1 MLAVAA
7 HPGEL
12 AMVLPDPED
21 DPIPPLPRNNWFTAD
36 PYLPWLL
43 RHLLDSAT
51 WPVAEKALTELG
63 DLVPEYIEP
72 RMAVAD
78 ANPPV
83 LRTHDA
89 RGHRIDDI
97 AFNSAYLEIE
107 RKIVE
112 FGTIHA
118 AYMPGWRGLD
128 TPAPRVLVAALQYL
142 FLESDQSIMGCP
154 VGMSDAM
161 ARCLSHND
169 PALAKRFVP
178 RLADDGDG
186 YLRGAMLLTERYG
199 GSDVGANAVEA
210 IRESDTTW
218 RLSGEKW
225 FASCP
230 HSDLFLV
237 TARPVGAPSGTKG
250 LGLFLVP
257 RLLDDGSRNPF
268 TIRRLK
274 DKFGTRAM
282 PSGEIEFD
290 NTFAWQVGDVQRGMR
305 EMLDMINLTRI
316 CIAVVCAGAMR
327 RNVYEALH
335 HAKHRIAFSAPLIDH
350 PLMADTL
357 IEMAVDSHAATCA
370 AFALADA
377 LDKADAGIAPYDDV
391 VRLLTPLYKTYSTER
406 ARITATEGM
415 EVRGGNG
422 VINEWPEAR
431 ILRDISV
438 HAIWEGSSNVI
449 ALDVLRAIR
458 HGAFPPLLDYLEEKF
473 AACPDSAPVRPL
485 FDALKLLLHRVHDR
499 VRELLDGN
507 PRESELGARRLSR
520 TLAVISIASTLAEQS
535 VWEWQETHNSRLAWI
550 AARYA
555 ARLVH
560 SSSLSQLLDDPSWLT
575 FKDELL
581 RGGNVP
587 EELARDLATRVASA
601 LHEETLAQ
609 QGALSPH

>member
-1 MLAVAA
+1 M
-7 HPGEL
+7 EI
-12 AMVLPDPED
+12 PDPEH
-21 DPIPPLPRNNWFTAD
+21 DPIPSLPTGNWFTSD

-43 RHLLDSAT
+43 HHLLDAST
-51 WPVAEKALTELG
+51 WSVADRALSELG
-63 DLVPEYIEP
+63 ELVPEFIEP
-72 RMAVAD
+72 RMIVAD

-89 RGHRIDDI
+89 RGHRIDEVV
-97 AFNSAYLEIE
+97 FNSAYLEIE
-107 RKIVE
+107 RKIIE
-112 FGTIHA
+112 FGTVRA
-118 AYMPGWRGLD
+118 AYLPGWHGLEK
-128 TPAPRVLVAALQYL
+128 PAPRVLVAALQYL

-154 VGMSDAM
+154 IGMSDAM
-161 ARCLSHND
+161 ARCLQQND

-178 RLADDGDG
+178 RLADDSRG

-199 GSDVGANAVEA
+199 GSDVGANVVEA
-210 IRESDTTW
+210 VRESDTTW

-237 TARPVGAPSGTKG
+237 TARPQGAPSGTKG

-257 RLLDDGSRNPF
+257 RMLDNGTRNPF

-282 PSGEIEFD
+282 PSGEIEFE

-327 RNVYEALH
+327 RNVFEALH
-335 HAKHRIAFSAPLIDH
+335 HATNRIAFGAPLIDQ

-357 IEMAVDSHAATCA
+357 VEMVVDSHAATCA

-377 LDKADAGIAPYDDV
+377 LDKADAGIEPYADI

-458 HGAFPPLLDYLEEKF
+458 HGAFPPLLDYLEDKF
-473 AACPDSAPVRPL
+473 AACPDDAPIAPL
-485 FDALKLLLHRVHDR
+485 CDALQLQLHLVHNR
-499 VRELLDGN
+499 IRELLDAN
-507 PRESELGARRLSR
+507 PQESELGARRLSR
-520 TLAVISIASTLAEQS
+520 SLAVISIATTLAEQS
-535 VWEWQETHNSRLAWI
+535 VWEWHESNSGRLSWI
-550 AARYA
+550 AARYT
-555 ARLVH
+555 ARLVT
-560 SSSLSQLLDDPSWLT
+560 SSSLSQLLDNPGWL
-575 FKDELL
+575 KYRSELL
-581 RGGNVP
+581 SGGKVP
-587 EELARDLATRVASA
+587 VELAHDLADRVAHA
-601 LHEETLAQ
+601 LHEEVSTTPRV
-609 QGALSPH
+609 LSSH

>member
-1 MLAVAA
+1 M
-7 HPGEL
+7 E
-12 AMVLPDPED
+12 LPDPEH
-21 DPIPPLPRNNWFTAD
+21 DPIPPLPTGNWFTAD

-43 RHLLDSAT
+43 RHLLDDST
-51 WPVAEKALTELG
+51 WPIADRALTELG
-63 DLVPEYIEP
+63 ELVPEYIEP
-72 RMAVAD
+72 RMVAAD

-89 RGHRIDDI
+89 RGHRTDDI
-97 AFNSAYLEIE
+97 IFNSAYLEIE
-107 RKIVE
+107 QKIIE
-112 FGTIHA
+112 FGTVRA
-118 AYMPGWRGLD
+118 AYLPGWRGLEA
-128 TPAPRVLVAALQYL
+128 PAPRVLVAALQYM

-161 ARCLSHND
+161 ARCLQHND
-169 PALAKRFVP
+169 PALAKRFIP
-178 RLADDGDG
+178 RLADDAGA

-199 GSDVGANAVEA
+199 GSDVGANVVEA
-210 IRESDTTW
+210 VRESDTTW
-218 RLSGEKW
+218 RLTGEKW

-257 RLLDDGSRNPF
+257 RMLDDGSRNPF

-290 NTFAWQVGDVQRGMR
+290 STFAWQVGDVQRGMR

-335 HAKHRIAFSAPLIDH
+335 HAKHRIAFGAPLIDQ

-357 IEMAVDSHAATCA
+357 IEMVVDSHAATCA

-377 LDKADAGIAPYDDV
+377 LDRADAGVDPYGDI

-406 ARITATEGM
+406 ARITAAEGM

-449 ALDVLRAIR
+449 ALDVLRALR
-458 HGAFPPLLDYLEEKF
+458 HGAFPPLLDYLEDKL
-473 AACPDSAPVRPL
+473 AACPDDAPVSPL
-485 FDALKLLLHRVHDR
+485 RDALQHELHLLHDRIRKLLDA
-499 VRELLDGN
+499 N
-507 PRESELGARRLSR
+507 PMESELGARRLARS
-520 TLAVISIASTLAEQS
+520 LAVVSIAATLAEQS
-535 VWEWQETHNSRLAWI
+535 VWEWQESKSARLAWI

-560 SSSLSQLLDDPSWLT
+560 PASLSPLLDDPGWLSFRT
-575 FKDELL
+575 ELL
-581 RGGNVP
+581 AGGSVP
-587 EELARDLATRVASA
+587 GELAHDLAKRVQDA
-601 LHEETLAQ
+601 LQEVAGAQ
-609 QGALSPH
+609 RALSSH